1 MEESIILQLYVED
14 GKSLRDIAKTFN
26 TNHHKIKK
34 ILNEHNIEL
43 SKRKTRFFSE
53 EHKRKIAESHIA
65 RTNYTKGYKQKKITV
80 YRNMISKLRYEIDE
94 SWIFQFND
102 IDKLK
107 YLNRS
112 ISKSRVSETFTT
124 ENYKNFIEK
133 FYYDEKFNEYY
144 AKWLETNDNWIKP
157 SLDHVVPISKGGNSE
172 LSNFQY
178 LTWFANHAKINMSH
192 QEWNGI
198 KSNINDYI

>member
-1 MEESIILQLYVED
+1 M
-14 GKSLRDIAKTFN
+14 
-26 TNHHKIKK
+26 KK
-34 ILNEHNIEL
+34 KLKFSEL
-43 SKRKTRFFSE
+43 SEKNLLSVFKIIQPKGDWKR
-53 EHKRKIAESHIA
+53 H
-65 RTNYTKGYKQKKITV
+65 
-80 YRNMISKLRYEIDE
+80 
-94 SWIFQFND
+94 
-102 IDKLK
+102 
-107 YLNRS
+107 
-112 ISKSRVSETFTT
+112 
-124 ENYKNFIEK
+124 EK